1 MLFFCFVKLQGEMHF
16 AGEKREKRAKMQE
29 MNLKNSLFPKIRLK
43 YVYKI
48 VKMHN
53 SFLQNSLYNRKGC
66 FRCTP
71 VHIKTAKR

>member
-16 AGEKREKRAKMQE
+16 AGKKREKPVKMQE
-29 MNLKNSLFPKIRLK
+29 MNRKNSLFPKMRLK
-43 YVYKI
+43 YVSKI

-66 FRCTP
+66 FRCTL
-71 VHIKTAKR
+71 VHVKTAKR

>member
-1 MLFFCFVKLQGEMHF
+1 
-16 AGEKREKRAKMQE
+16 MQE
-29 MNLKNSLFPKIRLK
+29 MNLENSLFPKMGLK

-66 FRCTP
+66 FRCTL